1 MKEETIRP
9 MNGISQGQTAPEYGR
24 RKIRARI
31 LMSVLGVSISGVA
44 VGFFSYSELGLDPFQ
59 CFAHGIWNRTP
70 LSFGTWYML
79 LNAALLA
86 LVFFINRSKIGIG
99 TLINLFLLG
108 YIAEASEKLL
118 LYLFPDKTTPLR
130 AVMLA
135 VGIVVM
141 CLASALYY
149 TADLG
154 VSTYDAL
161 AITMAEHSEKIP
173 FRVFRI
179 TLDLCCVLIGW
190 SQGAAVGIGTIV
202 TAFFMGPL
210 IDFFRHTVSE
220 PLLKRAAS

>member
-9 MNGISQGQTAPEYGR
+9 MNGISQGQTAPEYGG

-31 LMSVLGVSISGVA
+31 LMSILGVSISGVA
-44 VGFFSYSELGLDPFQ
+44 VGFFSYSELGLD
-59 CFAHGIWNRTP
+59 
-70 LSFGTWYML
+70 
-79 LNAALLA
+79 

-190 SQGAAVGIGTIV
+190 SQG
-202 TAFFMGPL
+202 
-210 IDFFRHTVSE
+210 S
-220 PLLKRAAS
+220 

>member
-9 MNGISQGQTAPEYGR
+9 MNGISQGQTAPEYGG

-31 LMSVLGVSISGVA
+31 LMSILGVSISGVA

-130 AVMLA
+130 AVSRDHY
-135 VGIVVM
+135 GR
-141 CLASALYY
+141 ALRKDSVPGVPDHAGFVLC
-149 TADLG
+149 ADRMVAGRGGRHRHNRNGLF
-154 VSTYDAL
+154 
-161 AITMAEHSEKIP
+161 H
-173 FRVFRI
+173 
-179 TLDLCCVLIGW
+179 
-190 SQGAAVGIGTIV
+190 GAA
-202 TAFFMGPL
+202 
-210 IDFFRHTVSE
+210 D
-220 PLLKRAAS
+220 

>member
-1 MKEETIRP
+1 

-31 LMSVLGVSISGVA
+31 LMSVLGVSICGVA
-44 VGFFSYSELGLDPFQ
+44 VGFFSYSGLGLDPFQ

-130 AVMLA
+130 A
-135 VGIVVM
+135 
-141 CLASALYY
+141 
-149 TADLG
+149 
-154 VSTYDAL
+154 
-161 AITMAEHSEKIP
+161 
-173 FRVFRI
+173 
-179 TLDLCCVLIGW
+179 
-190 SQGAAVGIGTIV
+190 
-202 TAFFMGPL
+202 
-210 IDFFRHTVSE
+210 FFRTKQHHCGQSCSQWVSLSCA
-220 PLLKRAAS
+220 LLRHCIIRQIWAFRPTTLSRSLWPSTPKRFRSGCSGSRWICAVC